1 MKVVLGLDSWFPQ
14 VDGVTNTLV
23 NIDKYL
29 KGYAESIVVAPSYG
43 KKLDKEGEGKY
54 CKNVFHNKS
63 VEAPLSG
70 FRNSLPY
77 SDKKLI
83 AMLDGFKPDILHA
96 NSPFAISRCFYKYG
110 KKHHIPV
117 VYTFHTKF
125 KDDILRLT
133 HSRFITWCA
142 MKVVMRNINRA
153 DYVWA
158 VSNHAAQTLRE
169 YGYKGNIRIM
179 YNASDMK
186 PDDIEDLADE
196 NQILKDI
203 PKGVPVFMFSGRV
216 VSNKNIEFSV
226 RVVAELKKRD
236 IDCRFVIVGRGDD
249 ERRLK
254 KLCKKLGVEDKVIF
268 VGYVLDRRL
277 LSCYYARA
285 DLFLMPSTFDTYGLV
300 VAEAAACGT
309 PTLAAVRSSAAELI
323 EDGVSGYTEELDVN
337 KWADKIEDI
346 LTSPLKEK
354 VAENCRKTA
363 VGWDE
368 RTKEIAA
375 AYKEVIEEFNDG
387 KASEGS
393 KGANYKAY

>member
-29 KGYAESIVVAPSYG
+29 KDYAESIVVAPSYG
-43 KKLDKEGEGKY
+43 KKLDKEGEDKY

-63 VEAPLSG
+63 IEAPLSG
-70 FRNSLPY
+70 FRNSMPY
-77 SDKKLI
+77 SDKKLL

-133 HSRFITWCA
+133 HSRLITWCA
-142 MKVVMRNINRA
+142 MKFVMRNINRA

-158 VSNHAAQTLRE
+158 VSNHASQTLRE

-186 PDDIEDLADE
+186 PDNIEGLSSDSE
-196 NQILKDI
+196 CQILKDI
-203 PKGVPVFMFSGRV
+203 PKGVPVFMFSGRIV
-216 VSNKNIEFSV
+216 KNKNIEFSI
-226 RVVAELKKRD
+226 RVVALLKARRR
-236 IDCRFVIVGRGDD
+236 DCRFVIVGRG
-249 ERRLK
+249 EEENKLK
-254 KLCKKLGVEDKVIF
+254 KLCRKLGVEDKVIF
-268 VGYVLDRRL
+268 AGYVLDRKI
-277 LSCYYARA
+277 LSQYYARA

-300 VAEAAACGT
+300 VAEAGACAT
-309 PTLAAVRSSAAELI
+309 PTLAPKYSSSAEII
-323 EDGVSGYTEELDVN
+323 EDGVSGYIEELDEN
-337 KWADKIEDI
+337 KWADKIEEI
-346 LTSPLKEK
+346 LDSPLRQT
-354 VAENCRKTA
+354 VAQTCKKMS

-368 RTKEIAA
+368 RTKEILS
-375 AYKEVIEEFNDG
+375 AYKEVIKDFNG
-387 KASEGS
+387 AKA
-393 KGANYKAY
+393 